1 MDYRSHDRRLWE
13 HILQGSPAEWLSAA
27 PSDLMH
33 ECAAFL
39 RESRVSRVL
48 DLGSG
53 FGRWSNF
60 VAREAPCAVVG
71 LDYAVGGSALARRLR
86 PAGTRSGFV
95 AGEATALPFPD
106 STFDGVIA
114 VLILDNL
121 SRSHGRSAVRELER
135 VCRPGAPAFVVL
147 NPWPMPS
154 PEDAEGNPTAG
165 CTRYDYSDDEALASL
180 FSGWSITGWGR
191 TEHQLRAF
199 RMRLVDDGAA
209 ARRPLPSSP

>member
-1 MDYRSHDRRLWE
+1 MDYRHHDRDVWE
-13 HILQGSPAEWLSAA
+13 GIFQGAPAEWQRAA
-27 PSDLMH
+27 PSDLMR

-60 VAREAPCAVVG
+60 VAGEAGCTVVG

-86 PAGTRSGFV
+86 PAGVRSGFV
-95 AGEATALPFPD
+95 VGEVTALPFAD

-135 VCRPGAPAFVVL
+135 VCRRGAPAFVVL
-147 NPWPMPS
+147 NPWPMPAS
-154 PEDAEGNPTAG
+154 QEAAGNPTAG
-165 CTRYDYSDDEALASL
+165 CTRHDYSDEEALGRL
-180 FSGWSITGWGR
+180 LSGWQVVRWDR
-191 TEHQLRAF
+191 VDHRLRSF
-199 RMRLVDDGAA
+199 RMRSGG
-209 ARRPLPSSP
+209 